1 MRLTDPKFPWT
12 WPFFFTSPWSNSHS
26 EEEQTLQELARENS
40 LAKCCSF
47 INIVSCSPGWA
58 SIFWRNFLRY
68 HWAQV
73 FSNSTSQNN
82 SSLYFPLIEERSQY
96 WHLEP
101 CLWLTDFKH
110 GLFYW
115 SIYGTCE
122 SILKAERWWLPK
134 HSPALTQTYLHFS
147 VRFKNDHCTPEV
159 LLGPELNQRKEHNWK
174 MEFLMY
180 VKHL

>member
-26 EEEQTLQELARENS
+26 EEEQTLHELARGNS
-40 LAKCCSF
+40 LAKCCGF

-58 SIFWRNFLRY
+58 SILWRNFLRY

-82 SSLYFPLIEERSQY
+82 SSLYFPLIEERPHY
-96 WHLEP
+96 WHREP

-115 SIYGTCE
+115 SIYGICE
-122 SILKAERWWLPK
+122 SVLKAEKWWLPK
-134 HSPALTQTYLHFS
+134 RSPGPHRPPFTFQWDLRMIITHLKFCLDLNLI
-147 VRFKNDHCTPEV
+147 REKNTIEKW
-159 LLGPELNQRKEHNWK
+159 N
-174 MEFLMY
+174 F
-180 VKHL
+180 